1 MTSPEP
7 QVTLRAAE
15 YQAMRAA
22 IRERGTGRM
31 LLVPIAFI
39 GWAALTIAAAAVI
52 TVALGTLIPLLVL
65 AATFEAVFALHVNVE
80 RIGRYLQAFHETD
93 EGWEH
98 VVMAYGERFPGAGS
112 SDPLFTRLFIFAASV
127 NFFPA
132 ALGGELWEVVAIGA
146 CHFGFIYRVRRA
158 QSIAAS
164 LRAEDLK
171 RFEAL
176 RSAPPGAHTSPGPL
190 PHTER
195 PND

>member
-1 MTSPEP
+1 MTSQDPLSP
-7 QVTLRAAE
+7 IRLAE

-31 LLVPIAFI
+31 LLVPLAFI

-52 TVALGTLIPLLVL
+52 TVALGTLVPLLVL
-65 AATFEAVFALHVNVE
+65 AAAFEAVFALHVNVE

-93 EGWEH
+93 RGWEH
-98 VVMAYGERFPGAGS
+98 VVMAYGERFPGAG

-132 ALGGELWEVVAIGA
+132 ALGGEPWEVVAIGA

-158 QSIAAS
+158 QGIAAS
-164 LRAEDLK
+164 LRTEDLK

-176 RSAPPGAHTSPGPL
+176 RSPQPGPDAA
-190 PHTER
+190 PGPVTEIER